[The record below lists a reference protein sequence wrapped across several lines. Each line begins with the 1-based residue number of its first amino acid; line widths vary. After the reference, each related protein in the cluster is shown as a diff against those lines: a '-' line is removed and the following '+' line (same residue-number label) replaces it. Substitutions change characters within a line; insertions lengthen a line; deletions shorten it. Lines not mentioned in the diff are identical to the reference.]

1 MPQSKPVQS
10 PNDHTPL
17 TVQVAGRHVDLG
29 EALRQ
34 RITDELNAN
43 VGKYFERG
51 GQADVTVGKDRY
63 AFFTDIVLHLS
74 SGQELV
80 VRGLGHDA
88 HAAFSA
94 GLEKIEGRLRRYKRR
109 LKNHHAQPNLKVEA
123 AALTVMRSPD
133 DDDSLFEEDWGA
145 DGSAG
150 SGAPQGAIIAETEAP
165 LKTLTVSMAVMELD
179 MSEQPVVVFR
189 HAAHGGVSVVYRRAD
204 GNIGWIDPER
214 THLPAAN
221 GAQTSK
227 AAAPGVNGARSVVN

>member
-1 MPQSKPVQS
+1 MPQSKPAQS
-10 PNDHTPL
+10 LNGQTRL

-74 SGQELV
+74 TGQQLV

-88 HAAFSA
+88 HASFSA

-109 LKNHHAQPNLKVEA
+109 LKNHHAQPSAKVEA
-123 AALTVMRSPD
+123 TAYVVMRSPD
-133 DDDSLFEEDWGA
+133 DDDSLFEDDWGA

-179 MSEQPVVVFR
+179 MAEQPVVVFR
-189 HAAHGGVSVVYRRAD
+189 NVAHGGVSVVYRRAD

-214 THLPAAN
+214 TRPLAGN
-221 GAQTSK
+221 GADKSK
-227 AAAPGVNGARSVVN
+227 TAAPGVNGARSAVN